1 MTMIVLRLLSLLGLK
16 SRFRPPNKPFFRG
29 RGEGCRWIRGLR
41 AQNPCAIGIQPVHT
55 RVDSRGLQ
63 WTPANGDSRRTD
75 CARRPSRAPSVSMRV
90 SLPAAR
96 PGGVFAPVLTQ
107 NRDYIGAMRIPSLRL
122 AGLAGLAMAALAG
135 VAVAQTPV
143 ADKPAEKP
151 AVKPV
156 RSIPYVSILGDDG
169 RQRHYETNA

>member
-63 WTPANGDSRRTD
+63 WTPANGGSATSDFALGAGLLAGEDAGRLVGRVVGADGEGAALVLGLRPEERAGERADPATAREGAGEGDAAAAGLGDRHAAVVGAVERRANRAGP
-75 CARRPSRAPSVSMRV
+75 CGVAPSHVV
-90 SLPAAR
+90 AAR
-96 PGGVFAPVLTQ
+96 PDIGV
-107 NRDYIGAMRIPSLRL
+107 
-122 AGLAGLAMAALAG
+122 
-135 VAVAQTPV
+135 
-143 ADKPAEKP
+143 
-151 AVKPV
+151 
-156 RSIPYVSILGDDG
+156 
-169 RQRHYETNA
+169 